1 MNVSSLKE
9 ITQNRQAKPEGN
21 YKGFSIL
28 VPLIQVQDELH
39 LLFEIRSESL
49 KTQPGEICFPGGRI
63 EFGESPD
70 QCALRET
77 AEELGLEET
86 SIELFG
92 PLDYIVTPYNL
103 ILYPYLGTLP
113 TMGLQDF
120 PFNQDE
126 VAALFTVPLSF
137 FIENPPLDH
146 PLRVKTEADEDFPF
160 DKIQNGRDYNWKMAS
175 YPVLFYEYGEFIIWG
190 MTARI
195 VKNLVEIIKG
205 ENKESG
211 RII

>member
-1 MNVSSLKE
+1 MKTSYLKA
-9 ITQNRQAKPEGN
+9 ITQHRQAKPEGD

-28 VPLIQVQDELH
+28 VPLLQVQNELH
-39 LLFEIRSESL
+39 LLFEVRSENL

-63 EFGESPD
+63 EMNESPE

-77 AEELGLEET
+77 AEELGLAEAA
-86 SIELFG
+86 IELFG

-113 TMGLQDF
+113 TINPQDF
-120 PFNQDE
+120 PINPDE

-137 FIENPPLDH
+137 FIENPPLEH
-146 PLRVKTEADEDFPF
+146 PIHVKTEVDEDFPF
-160 DKIQNGRDYNWKMAS
+160 DKIQNGRNYNWKMGS
-175 YPVLFYEYGEFIIWG
+175 YPVLFYEYGEHIIWG

-195 VKNLVEIIKG
+195 VKNLVEIIQSKNG
-205 ENKESG
+205 ENG